1 MAGRWPGTRVGE
13 GNTSDVGELWGAAVG
28 ASVGGMAVSV
38 GTGGCVAGSVGGIT
52 VSVGTGGCVAG
63 SVGGITVSV
72 GGAGCAVG
80 SPAVVDSGAPAR
92 GLHEISPRVN
102 IAKRK
107 NAIRCIEDDFNRRF
121 RVRLNDTTMP
131 TLLLLF
137 YLPAKGDFPKGV
149 MMFTES

>member
-1 MAGRWPGTRVGE
+1 MGEGAGSAVGE
-13 GNTSDVGELWGAAVG
+13 AVGAAVG
-28 ASVGGMAVSV
+28 ASVGGITVSV
-38 GTGGCVAGSVGGIT
+38 GAGGCVAASGMT

-80 SPAVVDSGAPAR
+80 SPAVADSGAPAR

>member
-1 MAGRWPGTRVGE
+1 MT
-13 GNTSDVGELWGAAVG
+13 
-28 ASVGGMAVSV
+28 VSV

-52 VSVGTGGCVAG
+52 VSVGTGGCVAW

-80 SPAVVDSGAPAR
+80 SPAVADSGAPAR